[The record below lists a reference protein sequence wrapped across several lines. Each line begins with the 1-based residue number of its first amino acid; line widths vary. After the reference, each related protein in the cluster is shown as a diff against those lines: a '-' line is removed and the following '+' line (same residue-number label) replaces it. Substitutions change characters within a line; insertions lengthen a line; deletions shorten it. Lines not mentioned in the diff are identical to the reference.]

1 MSRNI
6 LDTLGMGEEVL
17 EGKKAWLYAEEIL
30 LLVSRTFALNINV
43 LKG

>member
-17 EGKKAWLYAEEIL
+17 DGNTLKAVMLATL
-30 LLVSRTFALNINV
+30 S
-43 LKG
+43 